1 MSIVGLDKIPQAKDA
16 PVDDLMYL
24 YGISST
30 MIKLCVDGGGV
41 GLSAVQVGLP
51 FNLFV
56 VCVRGFF
63 DILFNCSYEGVGEK
77 VNSMEGCLS
86 IRDSE
91 EKIKTFEVKRFP
103 SIRLVGKR
111 LFVSG
116 DSSEPSVL
124 DVDEQVSG
132 IMAVICQHEIDHASG
147 ILISDIGEQI
157 YIQRN

>member
-1 MSIVGLDKIPQAKDA
+1 MGLDKIPLAKES

-24 YGISST
+24 YGISSA

-56 VCVRGFF
+56 VCVRGFV
-63 DILFNCSYEGVGEK
+63 DILVNCSYEGVGEK
-77 VNSMEGCLS
+77 MNSMEGCLS
-86 IRDSE
+86 IKDSE

-103 SIRLVGKR
+103 AIRLVGKR
-111 LFVSG
+111 LLVSV
-116 DSSEPSVL
+116 DSSEPIVL
-124 DVDEQVSG
+124 NVDEQVSG
-132 IMAVICQHEIDHASG
+132 IRAVICQHEIDHASG
-147 ILISDIGEQI
+147 ILISDIGKQI